1 MKFLISGIVGCV
13 LLACSAGGSSGGGGV
28 SNGSGGSANGAGAGG
43 AATGG
48 SGISV
53 GGSIDPGTV
62 SCSADCTDFPSTP
75 ILDAG
80 VAADAPS
87 KFGDAATGGPSGA
100 CIVEPQDGAMIPK
113 NWWRPRVRFTPVA
126 GETTFEIRFHSDIE
140 QNDLVVYTT
149 STTYSMPADVWKKF
163 APNAAGQALTITV
176 RGLGASG
183 TPSKATTTLNL
194 APVDAGGAM
203 VYWATTSTQ
212 ELVSSSKL
220 VGFRVGEEGEVDAL
234 QVLQAKE
241 ANLFEYTAQP
251 KTARGGA
258 PAGGVSCV
266 GCHTSTPDGKAVAFK
281 DGWPWAGIMASV
293 EKDTVGQRPS
303 YVTDVGARSIQQPFV
318 GTFAFSKAYW
328 GDSTRLAISVYSN
341 PTAFKGWMDTAPKN
355 ITTSAELAWFDL
367 AHTGTV
373 PTDGP
378 SMSTT
383 IVGLENQAWGLIPR
397 TGDTRAA
404 VMPDWSHDGKTIV
417 YTSAAQVAGGH
428 VGGLDPND
436 PQGKTALTTPTESD
450 IYTVPFNDKAG
461 GAATPLSGAAT
472 PGVAEYYPDF
482 SADDQFV
489 AFNRVGTTSG
499 YFYYRADGE
508 IAIIPSAGGTPTRL
522 KANDPPACTGETS
535 PGVLNSWPKWSPI
548 VSTDTA
554 GNKYY
559 FLIFSSARAF
569 PNQPHL
575 TPDQYT
581 PTGTDDRASQLYLA
595 TVVVSSSGAITDYPA
610 VYLWN
615 QSPQTSNLTPAWD
628 DFQIP
633 PATVK

>member
-1 MKFLISGIVGCV
+1 MRALFLGIVGCV
-13 LLACSAGGSSGGGGV
+13 VLACSAGGASGGSGV
-28 SNGSGGSANGAGAGG
+28 PNTGSGGSGTGG
-43 AATGG
+43 TAAGG
-48 SGISV
+48 SGIAV
-53 GGSIDPGTV
+53 GGAVDPGIV
-62 SCSADCTDFPSTP
+62 SCTESCSDFPAAP
-75 ILDAG
+75 IIEAG
-80 VAADAPS
+80 APADAAT
-87 KFGDAATGGPSGA
+87 KFGDPALGGASGA
-100 CIVEPQDGAMIPK
+100 CIVEPQDGAMVPK
-113 NWWRPRVRFTPVA
+113 NWWRPRVRFTPVS

-149 STTYSMPADVWKKF
+149 SSTYSMPADIWKKF
-163 APNAAGQALTITV
+163 APNAAGHALTITV

-183 TPSKATTTLNL
+183 TPSKSTSTLNL

-212 ELVSSSKL
+212 ETVTSSKL

-234 QVLQAKE
+234 SVLQVKE
-241 ANLFEYTAQP
+241 ANLFEYTAVP
-251 KTARGGA
+251 KAARGGA
-258 PAGGVSCV
+258 PAGGASCV

-318 GTFAFSKAYW
+318 GTFAFSSAYW
-328 GDSTRLAISVYSN
+328 SETTRLALSVYSN

-355 ITTSAELAWFDL
+355 ITTSAELVWFDL
-367 AHTGTV
+367 AHSGTV
-373 PTDGP
+373 TSDGP
-378 SMSTT
+378 TMSST

-404 VMPDWSHDGKTIV
+404 VTPDWSHDGSTIV

-450 IYTVPFNDKAG
+450 LYTVPFNNKAG
-461 GAATPLSGAAT
+461 GAATPLAGAAT

-489 AFNRVGTTSG
+489 AFNRVGTTTG

-508 IAIIPSAGGTPTRL
+508 VAIIPTAGGSPTRL
-522 KANDPPACTGETS
+522 KANDPPACSGETS
-535 PGVLNSWPKWSPI
+535 PGVLNSWAKWSPI

-575 TPDQYT
+575 MPDQYT

-595 TVVVSSSGAITDYPA
+595 TVVVSPSGQITDYPA
-610 VYLWN
+610 VYVWN
-615 QSPQTSNLTPAWD
+615 QSPAWSNLTPAWD